1 MSLDDKIILTRQMKY
16 TFGEY
21 IRKLRN
27 EKGFTLTQLAAK
39 LDMDSANLSK
49 VENGKREFD
58 YRRLEA
64 LCHVFLLNFNEI
76 KDEYFSE
83 QMAKTILQN
92 NLSDKALELA
102 EEKAKYYKLKN
113 LEQGKIDF

>member
-1 MSLDDKIILTRQMKY
+1 MKQ

-21 IRKLRN
+21 IRQLRT
-27 EKGFTLTQLAAK
+27 EKGLTLTQLAAQ

-58 YRRLEA
+58 YRRLET
-64 LCHVFLLNFNEI
+64 LCRVFLLNLNEI

-83 QMAKTILQN
+83 QMAKTIYRN
-92 NLSDKALELA
+92 NLTNKALELA
-102 EEKAKYYKLKN
+102 EEKAKYYKSKN
-113 LEQGKIDF
+113 SEQGKINF

>member
-1 MSLDDKIILTRQMKY
+1 MKQ

-21 IRKLRN
+21 IRHLRT
-27 EKGFTLTQLAAK
+27 EKGLTLTQLAAQ

-58 YRRLEA
+58 YRRLET
-64 LCHVFLLNFNEI
+64 LCRVFLLNLNEI

-83 QMAKTILQN
+83 QMAKTIYQN
-92 NLSDKALELA
+92 NLTKKALELA

-113 LEQGKIDF
+113 SEQGKINF